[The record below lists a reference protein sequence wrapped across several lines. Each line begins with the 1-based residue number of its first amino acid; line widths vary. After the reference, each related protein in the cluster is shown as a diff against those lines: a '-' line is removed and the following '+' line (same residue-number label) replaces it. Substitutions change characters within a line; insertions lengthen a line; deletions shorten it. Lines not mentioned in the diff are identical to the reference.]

1 MSKFLNYCIE
11 FYNKIIK
18 SAFWLG
24 ILAFAIS
31 CINYS
36 GYASKIIV
44 FLIPVFL
51 FTVKNKK
58 IASFKQVLVFS
69 GIFAVLRFV
78 LGMGLVIYGTIKALL
93 WIPLLSAF
101 WALLYSIFDFIA
113 AIIVFYLVNLVVTGL
128 IKLFSKNKY
137 TDKINRFVDYL
148 FLKAPQILLIAGI
161 GCIIFVNLFQT
172 FTMEKGKFVRC
183 ENFEMGTIAESAGI
197 AYGADKA
204 IILKPALK
212 LEYKIFD
219 SNKRK
224 FIYSGTIENYK
235 PTGGKLHCAW
245 LNDDELL
252 IIQEGRGNK
261 EEANKVDIL
270 ILNVKSHNCDY
281 LGKFPLD
288 INFAFSVAKIDDGSV
303 LIAGGAGYSNQTYIF
318 KDKKLEKIQNLKN
331 GYIEPKILPYKD
343 DSYILIGKINNN
355 ANEYDNSKLGIDVY
369 NFKNKTSKTL
379 LIKEMQD
386 GGAFSL
392 KDAFLFENKL
402 AVFLESFLHEEEFI
416 VIDLETLKEISDVN
430 FNLGVSDSS
439 VVQLSDGNLLVTGGM
454 SGYMKY
460 SRKAYIYNFKT
471 GKFTEIK
478 SKTNANRTSG
488 KTILLNNGNVL
499 IYGGSGG
506 EWTIKSVE
514 MFVP

>member
-1 MSKFLNYCIE
+1 MSKFFNYCIE
-11 FYNKIIK
+11 FYNKIIM

-24 ILAFAIS
+24 ILAFALS

-44 FLIPVFL
+44 FLIPAFL

-58 IASFKQVLVFS
+58 IAGIKQAFMFS

-78 LGMGLVIYGTIKALL
+78 LGMGYVIYGAIKALL

-101 WALLYSIFDFIA
+101 WALLYSIFDFLA
-113 AIIVFYLVNLVVTGL
+113 AIVIFYLANLVVTGL

-148 FLKAPQILLIAGI
+148 FLKVPQILIFAGI
-161 GCIIFVNLFQT
+161 ACMIFVNLFQSCILA
-172 FTMEKGKFVRC
+172 KGKFIRC

-197 AYGADKA
+197 AFGEDKA

-224 FIYSGTIENYK
+224 FVYSDTIENYK

-245 LNDDELL
+245 LDDDELL
-252 IIQEGRGNK
+252 IIQEGRGN
-261 EEANKVDIL
+261 EVEANKVDIL
-270 ILNVKSHNCDY
+270 ILNVKNHNYDY

-288 INFAFSVAKIDDGSV
+288 VNFAFSVVKIDDESV
-303 LIAGGAGYSNQTYIF
+303 LIAGGAGYSDQAYIF
-318 KDKKLEKIQNLKN
+318 KDRKLEKIQNLKN
-331 GYIEPKILPYKD
+331 GYINPKILPYKD
-343 DSYILIGKINNN
+343 DSYIIIGKINQQGDYNN
-355 ANEYDNSKLGIDVY
+355 LKFGVDVY
-369 NFKNKTSKTL
+369 NFKDKTSKTL
-379 LIKEMQD
+379 YIKEIQKLD
-386 GGAFSL
+386 SISYKL
-392 KDAFLFENKL
+392 KNTFLFENKL
-402 AVFLESFLHEEEFI
+402 ALILDIEPERLVI
-416 VIDLETLKEISDVN
+416 IDLDTLKEISDVN
-430 FNLGVSDSS
+430 FNPGVSDSS
-439 VVQLSDGNLLVTGGM
+439 AVQLSDGNLLVIGGM

-460 SRKAYIYNFKT
+460 SRKAHIYNFKT
-471 GKFTEIK
+471 GKFLPIK
-478 SKTNANRTSG
+478 NKTNANRTSG